1 MKKGLAM
8 LVLALAAGAGSA
20 QVRSDAPAPVSRAR
34 RAGPE
39 TARDASCRHIQE
51 GLCNMIVDDGQDDR
65 LLAVVASLRTYD
77 ASYRH
82 ARQLRRRCHAM
93 LQTKRRSKRS
103 VSMVD
108 SRSVRRVIV
117 PALGGTW
124 CLLYLFEIV
133 RFAAAI

>member
-1 MKKGLAM
+1 
-8 LVLALAAGAGSA
+8 
-20 QVRSDAPAPVSRAR
+20 
-34 RAGPE
+34 
-39 TARDASCRHIQE
+39 
-51 GLCNMIVDDGQDDR
+51 MIVDDGQDDR

-108 SRSVRRVIV
+108 SRAVRRVIV

-133 RFAAAI
+133 RFAAAIYGQLGTQ